1 MTLTNDVTHECE
13 VIIPVLAISLQSIL
27 QLHETF
33 QGYFFVAGHYKQVL
47 FEREGHLI
55 MTIRSLVDF
64 LRDFEYELRALI
76 REWWTLCLL
85 LTKSGSSI
93 RFTLAGL
100 TTSLVYDFGAKWHT
114 FLNLTRP
121 HNTVNLNSFF
131 LQLRR
136 IRPNH
141 TDPSPLKS
149 VSFCIEV
156 VVTSRSDFP

>member
-1 MTLTNDVTHECE
+1 MTLTDDVTHECE
-13 VIIPVLAISLQSIL
+13 VIISVLAISLQSIL
-27 QLHETF
+27 QLHEMF

-64 LRDFEYELRALI
+64 LRDFEYELLVLI

-114 FLNLTRP
+114 LFELN
-121 HNTVNLNSFF
+121 
-131 LQLRR
+131 
-136 IRPNH
+136 
-141 TDPSPLKS
+141 K
-149 VSFCIEV
+149 
-156 VVTSRSDFP
+156 TSQYG

>member
-1 MTLTNDVTHECE
+1 M
-13 VIIPVLAISLQSIL
+13 
-27 QLHETF
+27 F

-64 LRDFEYELRALI
+64 LRDFEYELLVLI

-114 FLNLTRP
+114 LFELN
-121 HNTVNLNSFF
+121 
-131 LQLRR
+131 
-136 IRPNH
+136 
-141 TDPSPLKS
+141 K
-149 VSFCIEV
+149 
-156 VVTSRSDFP
+156 TSQYG